1 MNQVIR
7 KKYIFN
13 VDNIKMQQQIND
25 DKEQKAKMQQQ
36 INDVN
41 EQKAEIHS

>member
-1 MNQVIR
+1 
-7 KKYIFN
+7 
-13 VDNIKMQQQIND
+13 MQQQIND

-41 EQKAEIHS
+41 EQKAEIYSWKAHKRSLK